1 MKELNRCAA
10 CGKWLVTNETVHAVD
25 GKLYCCRPCAI
36 TDIVGT
42 LMAEPRAAAQFG
54 RAYEQ
59 AFNSAYEQAKEHY
72 DECAEE
78 LATEDILNEDFY
90 EVNVSVHFFRT
101 IKMPKYWTEQDLPDK
116 VHELLKDGKITV
128 GPEEFDHMRFDCELV
143 EDNS

>member
-36 TDIVGT
+36 PSIVGA
-42 LMAEPRAAAQFG
+42 LMAEPRAVAQFN
-54 RAYEQ
+54 R
-59 AFNSAYEQAKEHY
+59 AYEQAKEHY

-78 LATEDILNEDFY
+78 LATEDILSEDFY
-90 EVNVSVHFFRT
+90 EVNVSAHFFRT
-101 IKMPKYWTEQDLPDK
+101 VKIPRYWTERDLLDK
-116 VHELLKDGKITV
+116 VRKLLEDGKITV

-143 EDNS
+143 EGNS

>member
-42 LMAEPRAAAQFG
+42 IMAEPRVVAQF
-54 RAYEQ
+54 
-59 AFNSAYEQAKEHY
+59 NKAYEQAKEHY

-78 LATEDILNEDFY
+78 LATEDILSEDFY

-101 IKMPKYWTEQDLPDK
+101 IKMPKYWTEQDLLDK
-116 VHELLKDGKITV
+116 VYKLFEDGKITV